1 MQKTSF
7 KDAETIRIR
16 YNSDELDYNDLLN
29 MFFSFHTPE
38 NPSWCG
44 TQYRSA
50 IFTFSTEQRD
60 LAHSAVKEWGALGR
74 FVAIEDASDFYRA
87 EEYHQKYLQK
97 W

>member
-1 MQKTSF
+1 
-7 KDAETIRIR
+7 
-16 YNSDELDYNDLLN
+16 

-38 NPSWCG
+38 NPAWCG

-50 IFTFSTEQRD
+50 VFAFSQEQRD
-60 LAHSAVKEWGALGR
+60 LAEQSIKAWGALGR
-74 FVAIEDASDFYRA
+74 FVTIEDASDFYRA